1 MEDVAQGNFS
11 CGGCGKTYKWKPQ
24 LAGKKAKCKCGNVMT
39 VPKELPAEEE
49 DGLGDLY
56 ALAEEAS
63 SKKHEAVAEGLRC
76 PSCGGSI
83 MPGEAMCT
91 GCGFNLKTG
100 RRVAADTGG
109 GGGHP
114 ALAMAGASAGAAAA
128 GPTSPILGYQGVVT

>member
-1 MEDVAQGNFS
+1 MEEVAQGKFS

-24 LAGKKAKCKCGNVMT
+24 LAGKKAKCKCGHVMT

-63 SKKHEAVAEGLRC
+63 AKKHEAVAEGLRC

-83 MPGEAMCT
+83 TPGEAMCT

-100 RRVAADTGG
+100 RRISADTGG
-109 GGGHP
+109 GAP
-114 ALAMAGASAGAAAA
+114 ALAMAGAAA
-128 GPTSPILGYQGVVT
+128 GPTSPILGYQGTVGK